1 MSGANLGG
9 TNPGG
14 LNPGGAPPAGPP
26 GGVESVVLEVRESR
40 RSFGPLWLV
49 LGFLMLG
56 LPFIGRQ
63 KVSISNQRVRLEQGF
78 WTKVR
83 DDIEIFRIRDV
94 VVKQNLWHR
103 IMGVGD
109 IVIRSTEGRTEET
122 HVLRGLPDPVKVS
135 ETLRS
140 IWNASSRP
148 RGPATALD

>member
-1 MSGANLGG
+1 MSGVNLGG
-9 TNPGG
+9 ATPAGSPPAPAA
-14 LNPGGAPPAGPP
+14 PGGA
-26 GGVESVVLEVRESR
+26 ENTVLEVRETR
-40 RSFGPLWLV
+40 RSFGLLWLI

-63 KVSISNQRVRLEQGF
+63 RVTISNQRVRLEQGF
-78 WTKVR
+78 WTRVR

-122 HVLRGLPDPVKVS
+122 HVLRGLPDPDKVS
-135 ETLRS
+135 ETLRT

-148 RGPATALD
+148 RGPATSLD

>member
-1 MSGANLGG
+1 MSGVNLGA
-9 TNPGG
+9 TTPTGG
-14 LNPGGAPPAGPP
+14 QPTGAP
-26 GGVESVVLEVRESR
+26 ETMVLEVRETR
-40 RSFGPLWLV
+40 RSYGLLWLI

-63 KVSISNQRVRLEQGF
+63 RVTISNQRVRLEQGF
-78 WTKVR
+78 WTRVR

-122 HVLRGLPDPVKVS
+122 HVLRGLPDPDKVS

-148 RGPATALD
+148 RGPATSLD